1 MDRAS
6 GSAEP
11 ADESRDQA
19 VGRGI
24 AAAAIL
30 LMAGTVLSRV
40 LGLVREQLAAGKF
53 GTGDEIAAFT
63 VADNVATLVYDLL
76 VSGMLQAA
84 LIPVLAQWAAPD
96 AIARAELRRI
106 SGALLTVVLIA
117 VGALAALGIAFAPG
131 VVEVMTSMG
140 GEGDARGAE
149 TVDLTVTMVRWIMPS
164 TVLLCAAGVLMAIL
178 HAIGRVEGPS
188 LALSARNAAVVVA
201 ILVASGSLGVKSLAA
216 GSVAGAG
223 AILILQIWPLARAG
237 ALPRPNLAIGH
248 PAVREVM
255 RLYGPVFAGLTVSTA
270 AVVIDRNL
278 AWGAG
283 EDALGAMRYA
293 TTIVQMVLGVVAA
306 AISLA
311 ALPSLSR
318 HFGRGDESSY
328 RATLDRA
335 VRMTA
340 VLILPATFGLAAI
353 GKPVVDLLFRH
364 GATGEAG
371 AREIL
376 IALLGYLPGTLAAAF
391 DQILIFACYARR
403 DTKTP
408 VVVGV
413 LSVGIYFVVAL
424 ALVQSMGMLGLVL
437 ANSAQWVGHA
447 LIMWWIVRRRIG
459 PATGGTLWRTT
470 ITVTLAALAAA
481 VAAGLVWLGLDA
493 ALPQTNSSAIGILRE
508 LGIVGAP
515 VVVAGGI
522 YVAILVVRGVEE
534 MSVLL
539 KATVGRV
546 VSLPSGLG
554 SRSRG

>member
-1 MDRAS
+1 M
-6 GSAEP
+6 
-11 ADESRDQA
+11 
-19 VGRGI
+19 
-24 AAAAIL
+24 L

-84 LIPVLAQWAAPD
+84 LIPILAQWAAPE
-96 AIARAELRRI
+96 AATRAELRRI

-117 VGALAALGIAFAPG
+117 VGLFALLGIVFAPG
-131 VVEVMTSMG
+131 VVDVMTSIG
-140 GEGDARGAE
+140 GEGNARGAE
-149 TVDLTVTMVRWIMPS
+149 TVDLTVTMVRWILPS
-164 TVLLCAAGVLMAIL
+164 TVLLCAAGVLMAVL

-188 LALSARNAAVVVA
+188 LALAARNAAVVVA
-201 ILVASGSLGVKSLAA
+201 IVVASGSLGVKSLAV

-223 AILILQIWPLARAG
+223 AILLLQIWPLLRAG

-248 PAVREVM
+248 PAVREVLK
-255 RLYGPVFAGLTVSTA
+255 LYGPVFAGLIVSTA

-293 TTIVQMVLGVVAA
+293 TTIVQMVLGVVSA

-318 HFGRGDESSY
+318 HFGRGDEASY

-335 VRMTA
+335 VTMTA
-340 VLILPATFGLAAI
+340 VLILPATFGMAAI

-408 VVVGV
+408 VIVGV
-413 LSVGIYFVVAL
+413 VSVGIYFAVAL
-424 ALVQSMGMLGLVL
+424 ALVQPMGMLGLVL
-437 ANSAQWVGHA
+437 ANSAQWAGHA

-459 PATGGTLWRTT
+459 PATGGALQRTA
-470 ITVTLAALAAA
+470 ITVGLAALASA
-481 VAAGLVWLGLDA
+481 VAACLVWLGLDA
-493 ALPQTNSSAIGILRE
+493 ALPETASSAIGLLRE
-508 LGIVGAP
+508 VLVVGAP
-515 VVVAGGI
+515 VAVAGAI
-522 YVAILVVRGVEE
+522 YVTILLVRQVDEMGVLLRATIGRMVRG
-534 MSVLL
+534 
-539 KATVGRV
+539 
-546 VSLPSGLG
+546 
-554 SRSRG
+554 

>member
-6 GSAEP
+6 DPAEP
-11 ADESRDQA
+11 MTQGGGVV

-30 LMAGTVLSRV
+30 LMFGTVLSRI

-53 GTGDEIAAFT
+53 GTGNEIAAFT
-63 VADNVATLVYDLL
+63 VADNVATLLYDLL

-84 LIPVLAQWAAPD
+84 LIPVLAQWAMPD
-96 AIARAELRRI
+96 AASRAELRRI

-117 VGALAALGIAFAPG
+117 VGTLALLGMIFAPAI
-131 VVEVMTSMG
+131 VDLMTSIG

-149 TVDLTVTMVRWIMPS
+149 TVELTITMVRWILPS
-164 TVLLCAAGVLMAIL
+164 VVLLCAAGVLMAVL

-188 LALSARNAAVVVA
+188 LALAARNAVVVIA
-201 ILVASGSLGVKSLAA
+201 IVVASGSLGVKSLAV

-223 AILILQIWPLARAG
+223 AILLLQVWPLIRAG
-237 ALPRPNLAIGH
+237 ALPRPNLAVNH
-248 PAVREVM
+248 PAVRQVLG
-255 RLYGPVFAGLTVSTA
+255 LYGPVFAGLLVSTV

-311 ALPSLSR
+311 ALPTLSR
-318 HFGRGDESSY
+318 HFTRGDETSY

-335 VRMTA
+335 VTMTA

-364 GATGEAG
+364 GATGETG
-371 AREIL
+371 AHEIL

-403 DTKTP
+403 DTRTP
-408 VVVGV
+408 VIVGV
-413 LSVGIYFVVAL
+413 VSVGIYFVVAL
-424 ALVQSMGMLGLVL
+424 ALVQPMGMLGLVL
-437 ANSAQWVGHA
+437 ANSAQWGGHA
-447 LIMWWIVRRRIG
+447 LILWWIVRRRLG
-459 PATGGTLWRTT
+459 PATDRSLRRTT
-470 ITVTLAALAAA
+470 LAVTVAALVSAA
-481 VAAGLVWLGLDA
+481 VAGLVWIGLDVV
-493 ALPQTNSSAIGILRE
+493 LPQWSSRVLSVLRE
-508 LGIVGAP
+508 LMVVGAP
-515 VVVAGGI
+515 VAVAGLV
-522 YVAILVVRGVEE
+522 YVAILLLRRVEE
-534 MSVLL
+534 MAVLL
-539 KATVGRV
+539 RATVGRFV
-546 VSLPSGLG
+546 TLPAWLG
-554 SRSRG
+554 RA